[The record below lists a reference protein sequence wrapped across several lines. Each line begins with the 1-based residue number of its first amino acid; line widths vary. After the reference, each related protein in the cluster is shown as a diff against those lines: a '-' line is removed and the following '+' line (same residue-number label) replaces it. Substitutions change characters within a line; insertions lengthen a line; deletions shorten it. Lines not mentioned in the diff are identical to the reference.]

1 MISVII
7 ISLLLAVAMAAL
19 FCMHQ
24 NKLKTRAHLMREAV
38 RSKDFTFHLPVKGL
52 FYGERA
58 LQEALNDL
66 GQSINSLV
74 ARNEVESWQKLTRV
88 LTHEI
93 MNVTTPIQ
101 SISQAY
107 LDSPMVKG
115 TPLEKGI
122 HAINEA
128 STHLVTFVD
137 SYRKLTALQEPAMT
151 SMDLSKMVCH
161 TAQMFPQVTCSSS
174 VPQGTIIHTDESLI
188 RQVLVNIIKN
198 AVEAGAGNIEYAW
211 KDRQLHVSNDG
222 TPIPAEVRRD
232 IFIPFYT
239 TKTTGSGIG
248 LSLSRQIMTMMGGNL
263 LLAENAHQGYHTTFI
278 LLFEPIHPS

>member
-1 MISVII
+1 MIPAIVIC
-7 ISLLLAVAMAAL
+7 LLAVLTLAIL
-19 FCMHQ
+19 FCRHQ
-24 NKLKTRAHLMREAV
+24 NKLKMRAHLIREAV

-107 LDSPMVKG
+107 LDSPKVKG
-115 TPLEKGI
+115 TSLEKGI

-137 SYRKLTALQEPAMT
+137 SYRKLTALQEPVLT
-151 SMDLSKMVCH
+151 DIDLSTMVCH
-161 TAQMFPQVTCSSS
+161 TAHIFPHVTCRSD
-174 VPQGTIIHTDESLI
+174 VPQGTVIHTDESLT

-198 AVEAGAGNIEYAW
+198 AVEAGARTIGFTW
-211 KDRQLHVSNDG
+211 KDNQLHVSNDG
-222 TPIPAEVRRD
+222 APIPAEVRRD

-263 LLAENAHQGYHTTFI
+263 LLAENAHGGYHATFI
-278 LLFEPIHPS
+278 LQFGPDQPS